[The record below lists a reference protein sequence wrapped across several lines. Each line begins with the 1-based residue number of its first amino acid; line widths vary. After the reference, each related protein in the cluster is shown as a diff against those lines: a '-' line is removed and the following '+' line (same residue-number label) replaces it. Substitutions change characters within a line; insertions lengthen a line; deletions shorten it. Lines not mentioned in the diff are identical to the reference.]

1 MDLWAGRDM
10 RAAGYDELLPG
21 EQAALEQRLR
31 GEIRRN
37 TWDAETATITIDAS
51 DWGETVQL
59 SGAAFEYGPDPPT
72 RSIDRSR
79 T

>member
-37 TWDAETATITIDAS
+37 TWDAETATYMIQLMIQTGGDKGRDSWTIC
-51 DWGETVQL
+51 
-59 SGAAFEYGPDPPT
+59 FN
-72 RSIDRSR
+72 
-79 T
+79 